1 MNRTIK
7 VQYYEDDS
15 LKVKK
20 DLEWPQKY
28 ENFIEDIRKN
38 FKLGNKIEI
47 TLKLITE
54 DDDPYDISSQED
66 LDDYLKDNNIKEFKF
81 YTSGENED
89 NLSGG
94 FDGEGNANDDDLEK
108 LLNSK
113 MNIEELNVDNMINE
127 IFDDKNFE
135 KNLEEN
141 NNKYADILKSNL
153 EKSMN
158 DILEGQKK
166 EMEKEI
172 NLKLTE
178 FSNLSISIQK
188 NACNKISDFKEELNN
203 IKDQTAEMYEGIN
216 ELHDSIAK
224 NELVL
229 SSANNIINH
238 ANKKE
243 KIDMSNVQNVNNNNQ
258 KPKLNNQMNVN
269 PIDDEYNNDENE
281 VNINYDKNKIYK
293 ELDIKEAKFF
303 TLDGFSIMN
312 NGNTSYKNLNIVIDK
327 ENSDK
332 DIIFSGN
339 DKNADL
345 FGLTMNGDLKPQ
357 DSQNVSL
364 ALSIN
369 EPKVDSEYK
378 MTVYVREK
386 NKDKNISQPLEICI
400 KVKQYEDPI
409 QKKQNE
415 AVKIYE
421 ELKKQFVN
429 YENLINK
436 DEIIDK
442 YMSDKLDIE
451 EYKNNINS
459 KIKEQQNEEKAE
471 QIYKKLNLDNLDI
484 QRDEIIAYIK
494 EQNFEEDKVQNWINE
509 KINNKKMEKAEKIYN
524 ELFNELSFPDKNAA
538 LNKIIELNFNI
549 EEIKKLFQPT
559 GETNATKDVKA
570 DEIFSEVDGEYG
582 ISSFMDEDEVKA
594 KIKELNYDKD
604 QISAWVEEVLL
615 NNPN

>member
-7 VQYYEDDS
+7 VQYYGDDS
-15 LKVKK
+15 LKDKK
-20 DLEWPQKY
+20 DLEWPQNY
-28 ENFIEDIRKN
+28 ENFVEDIKKKFN
-38 FKLGNKIEI
+38 LGNKIEI
-47 TLKLITE
+47 ILKLITE

-81 YTSGENED
+81 YTSGENVDDLAE
-89 NLSGG
+89 G
-94 FDGEGNANDDDLEK
+94 FDGEGNANDDELEK

-127 IFDDKNFE
+127 IFDNKNFD

-229 SSANNIINH
+229 SSVNNIINH
-238 ANKKE
+238 VNKKE
-243 KIDMSNVQNVNNNNQ
+243 KIDMSNVQNIHNNNQ
-258 KPKLNNQMNVN
+258 KPKPNNQMNVN

-281 VNINYDKNKIYK
+281 ININFDKNKIYK
-293 ELDIKEAKFF
+293 ELDIKDVKFF

-312 NGNTSYKNLNIVIDK
+312 NGHTSYKNLNIVIDK

-332 DIIFSGN
+332 DILFSGN

-378 MTVYVREK
+378 MTIYVREK

-436 DEIIDK
+436 VEIIDK
-442 YMSDKLDIE
+442 YMSDELNIE

-459 KIKEQQNEEKAE
+459 KIKQLEEKQNEEKAE

-494 EQNFEEDKVQNWINE
+494 DQNFEEDKVRNWINE
-509 KINNKKMEKAEKIYN
+509 K
-524 ELFNELSFPDKNAA
+524 
-538 LNKIIELNFNI
+538 
-549 EEIKKLFQPT
+549 
-559 GETNATKDVKA
+559 
-570 DEIFSEVDGEYG
+570 
-582 ISSFMDEDEVKA
+582 
-594 KIKELNYDKD
+594 
-604 QISAWVEEVLL
+604 
-615 NNPN
+615 